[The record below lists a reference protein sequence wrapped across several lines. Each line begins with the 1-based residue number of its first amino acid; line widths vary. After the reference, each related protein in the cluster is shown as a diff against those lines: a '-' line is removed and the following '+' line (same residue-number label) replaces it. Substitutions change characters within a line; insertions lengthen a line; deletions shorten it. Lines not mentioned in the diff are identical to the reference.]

1 LPPSLDEVDHV
12 LRRLDALLRLLL
24 EGMQHVDP
32 ILQANGVHRPIGISV
47 MVLHQLQHAS
57 DRRAVLKF
65 VDALLDS
72 RGIDSVW

>member
-1 LPPSLDEVDHV
+1 
-12 LRRLDALLRLLL
+12 
-24 EGMQHVDP
+24 
-32 ILQANGVHRPIGISV
+32 